1 MAYSWITKTEEPGCI
16 PFASRQ
22 RLPYDIKFTPRGRAV
37 TSNGVSND
45 MSGQPDANYPE
56 KPVETISA
64 ELVEPQRSSGARACL
79 IGCLVISALGICL
92 CGGVAWFVYSNV
104 GRIKTLVAD
113 TAHEAIV
120 SGIRES
126 NLDEQEKEA
135 VIVQVDH
142 LVERYK
148 SGDIT
153 MEQLGRVMEELAQ
166 SPLMGALVMVSIDAQ
181 YIQPSGLSA
190 DEKEQAQRTMQ
201 RVLRGFLEEKI
212 RQEELEEDMDYV
224 MDRRADGSRTM
235 KDSVSDD
242 DLRAFLSQLKERAD
256 AAEIPDEPF
265 EVDISEQF
273 RQAVDRALAE
283 P

>member
-1 MAYSWITKTEEPGCI
+1 
-16 PFASRQ
+16 
-22 RLPYDIKFTPRGRAV
+22 
-37 TSNGVSND
+37 

-56 KPVETISA
+56 APVKTIPA
-64 ELVEPQRSSGARACL
+64 ELVEPQRPSGARTCW
-79 IGCLVISALGICL
+79 IGCLIVFALCICL
-92 CGGVAWFVYSNV
+92 CGGVAWFVYRNL
-104 GRIKTLVAD
+104 GRIRTFAAD
-113 TAHEAIV
+113 TAREAIT

-135 VIVQVDH
+135 VIAQVDH

-148 SGDIT
+148 SGEIT

-181 YIQPSGLSA
+181 YIQPSGLNA

-212 RQEELEEDMDYV
+212 RQEELEESMDCV
-224 MDRRADGSRTM
+224 MDRRADGSRAM

-242 DLRAFLSQLKERAD
+242 DLRAFLSQLKKRAD

-265 EVDISEQF
+265 EVDISEEF

-283 P
+283 S

>member
-1 MAYSWITKTEEPGCI
+1 
-16 PFASRQ
+16 
-22 RLPYDIKFTPRGRAV
+22 
-37 TSNGVSND
+37 

-56 KPVETISA
+56 TPVETVSA
-64 ELVEPQRSSGARACL
+64 ELIEPTRPRGTKACL
-79 IGCLVISALGICL
+79 IGCLVVFGIFLCL
-92 CGGVAWFVYSNV
+92 CGGVAWFLHANI
-104 GRIKTLVAD
+104 GRIRAFAAD
-113 TAHEAIV
+113 TAREAIV

-135 VIVQVDH
+135 VVVQVDR

-153 MEQLGRVMEELAQ
+153 LEQLGRVMEELAQ
-166 SPLMGALVMVSIDAQ
+166 SPLMGVLVMVSVDAQ

-212 RQEELEEDMDYV
+212 RQEELEEAMDFV
-224 MDRRADGSRTM
+224 MDRREDGSRDM

-265 EVDISEQF
+265 EVDISEEF
-273 RQAVDRALAE
+273 GQAVERALAE
-283 P
+283 PWVLGRARGSKVDGQLG